1 LPCLDALMGNAER
14 GFPYDGAKKHY
25 ILDIDNASLA
35 RNVVAALL
43 PVTPLPKPR
52 KKRGGNGA

>member
-1 LPCLDALMGNAER
+1 MGNAER